1 MSVIFVQPDIEKL
14 DTLLA
19 SIQEDVLVKTT
30 LNVDYS
36 ELQSYARVGFLYHQ
50 DVAFPFVLEGG
61 SSSDDNDGPGVGY
74 FNQAWLDHFA
84 QSTQI
89 VDLLTCEY
97 QEDLADM
104 LKDVSVVATINYS
117 TDTTGNTPIG
127 DWILEKSINGNE
139 NVDVKAEY
147 FTEEIQNWDVYLY
160 MSGSDNPYYLI
171 DVNNNILT
179 YGVTNNYSN
188 SLFAI
193 SDICYNMTL
202 TYTDNSFCNFALID
216 KMFVSQTSVCGIDI
230 KGDVYSFGERNYTT
244 YVNDYNGNDS
254 EFKPVKMSGNALAD
268 PNYYL
273 KGIKKVLYSYPL
285 GYLHLRD
292 DGNIFKYILNGAGR
306 KTAGTLQ
313 KLDISNIIQQERI
326 VDFDAINRYII
337 LLTDANKIYNLD
349 CVGTQITNITI
360 TTTVSPIMPTTISR
374 VFIYKDKQGYSLDI
388 NGTMYDKS
396 YNVINFD
403 FKVQDFIQS
412 VYNTRTNDYNYILLD
427 TSGNIYGGKNVSL
440 DDYEI
445 ITVPENE
452 KIAKLNIK
460 DTDPPKSTQHF
471 TSTILSTTGRVFSIG
486 KAYFNGFDEDKT
498 TFTELI
504 IPGGTKIKNISN
516 SETPLWN
523 GLAVA
528 DICFL
533 GDTIINTDQG
543 KMKIKDVKAGKH
555 TINHKKIKHVTQT
568 RLSRQNTL
576 MLFKKNA
583 LAPGV
588 PDRNTYVTKDHK
600 IMYDNKMVSAQYFEL
615 WNPNVKQV
623 KYKMHTLYNIAL
635 EGKGT
640 MIANNMQTETLD
652 PSNKL
657 YKIYDKVAHLS
668 ESEKVKFFENY
679 NHKVRTYN
687 QLA

>member
-1 MSVIFVQPDIEKL
+1 MSQVIFIQPNIEKL
-14 DTLLA
+14 DTLIA
-19 SIQEDVLVKTT
+19 SIQDDVVVKTSFT
-30 LNVDYS
+30 VDYS

-74 FNQAWLDHFA
+74 FSQAWLDHFA

-97 QEDLADM
+97 HEDLADM
-104 LKDVSVVATINYS
+104 LKDVSVVTTINYS

-160 MSGSDNPYYLI
+160 NDADYFGNEKIKFLI
-171 DVNNNILT
+171 DQNNNILSYGIIDT
-179 YGVTNNYSN
+179 YNNNNVEQLYSN
-188 SLFAI
+188 TGRKDASK
-193 SDICYNMTL
+193 NNTL
-202 TYTDNSFCNFALID
+202 GYTDASFSDYTLIQ
-216 KMFVSQTSVCGIDI
+216 KILLGSVNVIAIDI
-230 KGDVYSFGERNYTT
+230 KGDVWSWGNSKYDQYGKNS
-244 YVNDYNGNDS
+244 YVPLKVTDS
-254 EFKPVKMSGNALAD
+254 NLDTDELLHNIIKATGPGGGLTPVYGNAIPYLFLRGDGKLIGGHRNGAYNPGDTAIMDLSHIIQD
-268 PNYYL
+268 PNEKIIDIEVNYQP
-273 KGIKKVLYSYPL
+273 SPQSSQ
-285 GYLHLRD
+285 
-292 DGNIFKYILNGAGR
+292 LN
-306 KTAGTLQ
+306 
-313 KLDISNIIQQERI
+313 
-326 VDFDAINRYII
+326 
-337 LLTDANKIYNLD
+337 LLTDANKIYKVIDNALESSQ
-349 CVGTQITNITI
+349 TMQT
-360 TTTVSPIMPTTISR
+360 PIVR
-374 VFIYKDKQGYSLDI
+374 LYDKFSLDI
-388 NGTMYDKS
+388 NGVLYDNE
-396 YNVINFD
+396 YNPINLP
-403 FKVQDFIQS
+403 FKVDKVAITYGS
-412 VYNTRTNDYNYILLD
+412 LAYIMMLD
-427 TSGNIYGGKNVSL
+427 TSGNVYEVTSL
-440 DDYEI
+440 DNVNPVYSQVTLPTGELGSHI
-445 ITVPENE
+445 LVNS
-452 KIAKLNIK
+452 
-460 DTDPPKSTQHF
+460 KSKMFLTR
-471 TSTILSTTGRVFSIG
+471 TGRVFSWG
-486 KAYFNGFDEDKT
+486 EAYYNGFDVSYDVP
-498 TFTELI
+498 TELI
-504 IPGGTKIKNISN
+504 IPGGAKIKNIMN
-516 SETPLWN
+516 DPTPLWN

-687 QLA
+687 KVA